1 MLLRKT
7 AWLVLGVFLLAFTT
21 AGGIAESQAPMKDPK
36 AAQLS
41 KKKWRVVDG
50 FRSAKFGMSEKQ
62 VMQTIAKDFKI
73 SKNRVTRDIHAIE
86 KTVNFEITVPNLMAA
101 GGTAKI
107 GYVFGHK
114 SRRLIQ
120 VNVVWGKGVTDNV
133 DGKSVVVAANLL
145 RSHFVKKRYQK
156 KGFTV
161 NIKVNDNAVIIFR
174 GRDEK
179 GRMVLLVLITP
190 KTEEKQPGHNNVR
203 LRLSYMLNVDKPDI
217 FKAKGK

>member
-73 SKNRVTRDIHAIE
+73 SKNRC
-86 KTVNFEITVPNLMAA
+86 VNFHRALLPINRGWYPHVHSILDGTPTGVTLHLVDENADTGPILVQKEVQLEPIDTADSIYHKLQNEIVLMFKENWIKIKNHEITP
-101 GGTAKI
+101 TSQDESKSI
-107 GYVFGHK
+107 YHK
-114 SRRLIQ
+114 KSEISSR
-120 VNVVWGKGVTDNV
+120 
-133 DGKSVVVAANLL
+133 
-145 RSHFVKKRYQK
+145 
-156 KGFTV
+156 
-161 NIKVNDNAVIIFR
+161 
-174 GRDEK
+174 
-179 GRMVLLVLITP
+179 
-190 KTEEKQPGHNNVR
+190 
-203 LRLSYMLNVDKPDI
+203 
-217 FKAKGK
+217 